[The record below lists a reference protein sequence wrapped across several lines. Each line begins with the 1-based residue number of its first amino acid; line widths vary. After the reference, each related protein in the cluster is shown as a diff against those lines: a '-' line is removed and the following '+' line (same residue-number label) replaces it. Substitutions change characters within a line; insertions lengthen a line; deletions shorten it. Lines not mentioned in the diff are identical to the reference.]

1 MFEDMEKSS
10 RPSQRRGCVWTGL
23 AVGVGV
29 SAWLCV
35 GYREA
40 KYLVP
45 PDGVNTL
52 SSLAATP
59 PPTSKL
65 SIIDDQGARYFVW
78 IGKARKVLLASGPPV
93 YVFDASGKLV
103 GRSIDIGDSADRQM
117 QRYFQMGLEGREV
130 SFTDALKLASP
141 R

>member
-1 MFEDMEKSS
+1 MPAE
-10 RPSQRRGCVWTGL
+10 
-23 AVGVGV
+23 GV
-29 SAWLCV
+29 
-35 GYREA
+35 
-40 KYLVP
+40 
-45 PDGVNTL
+45 DTL
-52 SSLAATP
+52 GGLAATS

-65 SIIDDQGARYFVW
+65 SIIDNQGARYFVW

-103 GRSIDIGDSADRQM
+103 GRSTDVGDSADRQM

-130 SFTDALKLASP
+130 SFTDALKLVSP

>member
-10 RPSQRRGCVWTGL
+10 RQSQRRGCVWTGL
-23 AVGVGV
+23 AVGIGV

-45 PDGVNTL
+45 AEGVDTL
-52 SSLAATP
+52 GSLAATP

-65 SIIDDQGARYFVW
+65 SIIDNQGARYFVW

-117 QRYFQMGLEGREV
+117 H
-130 SFTDALKLASP
+130 ALFPDGSRGSRGIVHRRP
-141 R
+141 

>member
-1 MFEDMEKSS
+1 M
-10 RPSQRRGCVWTGL
+10 
-23 AVGVGV
+23 
-29 SAWLCV
+29 WLCV

-45 PDGVNTL
+45 AEGVDTL
-52 SSLAATP
+52 GGLAATP

-65 SIIDDQGARYFVW
+65 SLIDDQGARYFVW

-93 YVFDASGKLV
+93 YVFDPSGKLV

-117 QRYFQMGLEGREV
+117 LRYFRMSLEGREV
-130 SFTDALKLASP
+130 SFSDALKLVSP